1 LRDERIVNALERTFG
16 AACER
21 ASFRL
26 AHYTIQRDHVHF
38 IVEADGKHALS
49 RGMQSI
55 GARVAR
61 AVNRVLGRK
70 GTVLRE
76 RFHLRILGTPR
87 EVRNALSYVLNNVR
101 KHLGMRAPRV
111 GTLDPASSG
120 RWFTGWR
127 QGVIAL
133 ARSPA
138 PVSAART
145 WLLRVGWQRHGLIDP
160 SEVPG
165 LGRT

>member
-101 KHLGMRAPRV
+101 KHLGMRASRV
-111 GTLDPASSG
+111 GTLDPA
-120 RWFTGWR
+120 RR
-127 QGVIAL
+127 GVG
-133 ARSPA
+133 SPA
-138 PVSAART
+138 GARASSRWRARRPRSLRHERGCCVSAGSVMA
-145 WLLRVGWQRHGLIDP
+145 
-160 SEVPG
+160 
-165 LGRT
+165 